1 MASKRSA
8 ADMEEPCGQ
17 PSSSSRDRPLTLEDI
32 EPIIKREVKN
42 ALTAMMD
49 EARKTARI
57 EVVFNPV
64 CEDPE
69 LEEFGHKLE
78 GEEGKRMIKE
88 KGFLPI
94 THFLKVAL
102 QAQQCCKGSF
112 THYFTREM
120 KARKIRE
127 CREQKKKVYLK
138 KEFGMWRPAYMEE
151 DRALM
156 ETVFDE
162 MQGKLASI
170 HAHHAK

>member
-1 MASKRSA
+1 MEIKRPA
-8 ADMEEPCGQ
+8 ANMEEPCGQ
-17 PSSSSRDRPLTLEDI
+17 PSSSSGGRPFTLEDI
-32 EPIIKREVKN
+32 EPIIKREVKK
-42 ALTAMMD
+42 ALTTMMD

-69 LEEFGHKLE
+69 LEELGHKLE
-78 GEEGKRMIKE
+78 GEEGKRIIQE
-88 KGFLPI
+88 KGFMPI

-102 QAQQCCKGSF
+102 QAQSCCKGSF

-127 CREQKKKVYLK
+127 CREQNTKVYLK
-138 KEFGMWRPAYMEE
+138 KEFGMWRPAYMQD
-151 DRALM
+151 DRPLM

-162 MQGKLASI
+162 MQDKLASI
-170 HAHHAK
+170 HERHSN